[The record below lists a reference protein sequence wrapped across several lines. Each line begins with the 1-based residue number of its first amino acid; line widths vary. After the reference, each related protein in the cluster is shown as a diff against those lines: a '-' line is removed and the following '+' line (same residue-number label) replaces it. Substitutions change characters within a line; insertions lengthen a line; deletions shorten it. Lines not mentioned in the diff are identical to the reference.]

1 MERNWP
7 MSDDK
12 MTNASLNG
20 KNVDQLHGEETVVQ
34 ALDLS
39 VWSEADAE
47 NKIQAK
53 LDEFAA
59 EMQTI
64 KSFQDVS

>member
-1 MERNWP
+1 